1 MSDNP
6 THPVVLVEG
15 DDPALVAEAARLLVD
30 DLVRDTDRALAVE
43 DFSGDEVDLA
53 VVADGC
59 ATPPFLVDRRVVVVR
74 EVGRF
79 GLEDLGPLLKY
90 LEEPLA
96 TTVLVL
102 VAGGGQISSKLTAA
116 VKAHGHVVSTKVD
129 ARHAGDWVR
138 DRLRHA
144 PVRLDGPAEAKVRE
158 HLGEDVGRLVSLT
171 ELLAAAY
178 GEGAHLGLAEIEP
191 YLGEAGSVT
200 PWSFT
205 DAIDSGDTERALVMM
220 RRLLGAGDRHPLEV
234 FAILRGYV
242 QTRLRIDSPGIRT
255 EQQAA
260 EAMGIGPGRSTYP
273 AKKALAAAQR
283 WGPGGIASAVTLV
296 ADAEVDMKGASAWP
310 AEAVLEVLVARLCR
324 LGARPVAGRGSGRGA
339 DRGPDR
345 GTGRGARARSRPATG
360 SPAGSSRPSGRGAG
374 G

>member
-1 MSDNP
+1 MP
-6 THPVVLVEG
+6 EIPAHPVILVDG
-15 DDPALVAEAARLLVD
+15 DDPTLVAEAARRLID
-30 DLVRDTDRALAVE
+30 DLVHDMDRALAVE
-43 DFSGDEVDLA
+43 DYSGDEVDLA

-74 EVGRF
+74 EIGRY
-79 GLEDLGPLLKY
+79 GSDDLGPLLKY
-90 LEEPLA
+90 LEEPLP

-116 VKAHGHVVSTKVD
+116 VKSHGHVLSTRVD
-129 ARHAGDWVR
+129 TRHAGDWVR
-138 DRLRHA
+138 NRLRQA
-144 PVRLDGPAEAKVRE
+144 PVHLDPAAEAQVRD

-178 GEGAHLGLAEIEP
+178 GEGSRLGSAEIEP

-205 DAIDSGDTERALVMM
+205 DAVDSGDTETALVMM

-242 QTRLRIDSPGIRT
+242 QTRLRIDSPSIRT

-273 AKKALAAAQR
+273 AKKALAAVQR
-283 WGPGGIASAVTLV
+283 WGSAGIATAVTLV
-296 ADAEVDMKGASAWP
+296 ADAEVDLKGASAWP
-310 AEAVLEVLVARLCR
+310 PEAVLEVLVARLCR
-324 LGARPVAGRGSGRGA
+324 LAARPGNRPAAAAALVAGAARGSRSSSRGSGG
-339 DRGPDR
+339 
-345 GTGRGARARSRPATG
+345 
-360 SPAGSSRPSGRGAG
+360 
-374 G
+374 